1 MKESVIDAY
10 AVAAAAFFFSFGLI
24 VINGLINENG
34 KEK

>member
-1 MKESVIDAY
+1 MEESTIDVY
-10 AVAAAAFFFSFGLI
+10 AFAAAAFFFSFGLI